1 MSSFKQ
7 PLRYRRM
14 RSRIPTLLH
23 NIYDQSTSLS
33 LYRLPVAPS
42 ERGTKETTH
51 ETHDPS
57 QSRDSLTLPRSLHRG
72 PSFAA
77 QPSATDAAT
86 HASTAKSNVATRPAM
101 KCLGDLRDF
110 NSQMSKDG
118 HWLGASRYGYGYP
131 MDGLGYRYPMR
142 GRGAMHGDRAAT
154 DNGYMSARLVTR
166 CERSSRRP
174 TFSPGMARNSHA
186 RMCLPSR
193 VLSTKP
199 MWPIFKTAKRQQT
212 YLTGGSS
219 RSPRR
224 SPSPA
229 TARLSDRTN

>member
-1 MSSFKQ
+1 
-7 PLRYRRM
+7 
-14 RSRIPTLLH
+14 
-23 NIYDQSTSLS
+23 
-33 LYRLPVAPS
+33 
-42 ERGTKETTH
+42 
-51 ETHDPS
+51 
-57 QSRDSLTLPRSLHRG
+57 
-72 PSFAA
+72 
-77 QPSATDAAT
+77 
-86 HASTAKSNVATRPAM
+86 M

-212 YLTGGSS
+212 YLTGGS
-219 RSPRR
+219 RSPWR

-229 TARLSDRTN
+229 TARLSRPRDRSAVRQDAYLVIGRGGVFGIDEKYLPIPWQDFKATPQVNLLVLDTTKAIMNSAPQVDNHQFGSAGGFAQQSQKVAAYWNAHLTKSGDVGANGSRD